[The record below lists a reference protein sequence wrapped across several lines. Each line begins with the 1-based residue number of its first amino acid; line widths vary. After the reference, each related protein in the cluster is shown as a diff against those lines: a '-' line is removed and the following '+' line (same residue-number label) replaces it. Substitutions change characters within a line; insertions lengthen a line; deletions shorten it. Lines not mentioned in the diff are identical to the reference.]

1 MLPFFCYFI
10 GIDVNMGCPIKFS
23 TQGGMGAAL
32 LADSERAVSIVR
44 TLAMSCK
51 VPFSAKIRMLKTM
64 EETIAFARGLVE
76 AGASCITLHMRHPF
90 EKDRDP
96 AHWDVMP
103 TFAEALKPTPVLAN
117 GDMYRW
123 ADIDA
128 LMRNSGCAGA
138 MLARP
143 ALLNTSMFR
152 RTLDPKTGAL
162 VGAPLM
168 TLEEV
173 LNEYIEESIR
183 WDLNYQN
190 CKYTIMEMLNNRRH
204 QKRFCSQKADLGPA
218 RSMQEV
224 GKAKSL
230 RDLAAVFGFDDAAYA
245 SVVAR
250 RASESPETWAA
261 RHDVNYDTAGASRKN
276 HVVRAADGDNE
287 AGLDK
292 REDISI
298 EEPSQKRA
306 KGLLN
311 PVSN

>member
-1 MLPFFCYFI
+1 
-10 GIDVNMGCPIKFS
+10 
-23 TQGGMGAAL
+23 
-32 LADSERAVSIVR
+32 
-44 TLAMSCK
+44 
-51 VPFSAKIRMLKTM
+51 
-64 EETIAFARGLVE
+64 
-76 AGASCITLHMRHPF
+76 MRHPF

-96 AHWDVMP
+96 AHWDIMP
-103 TFAEALKPTPVLAN
+103 AFAEALKPTPVLAN

-128 LMRNSGCAGA
+128 LLRNSGCAGV

-152 RTLDPKTGAL
+152 RSTDPQTGTLI
-162 VGAPLM
+162 GAPLM
-168 TLEEV
+168 LLEEV

-224 GKAKSL
+224 GKGKSL
-230 RDLAAVFGFDDAAYA
+230 RDLATIFGFDDAAYA
-245 SVVAR
+245 SIVAR

-261 RHDVNYDTAGASRKN
+261 RHDNADDAPDASRKN
-276 HVVRAADGDNE
+276 CAVPTSNGDDVSGADRHENTCID
-287 AGLDK
+287 
-292 REDISI
+292 
-298 EEPSQKRA
+298 EPLQKRA
-306 KGLLN
+306 KGV
-311 PVSN
+311 VSAVAN